1 MVSYAP
7 ECEPRDEGFLLADE
21 CIHGFD
27 DGLCAICF
35 PPPEPEP
42 RPVVLT
48 TTRSGGR
55 TTTSRGRPPARV
67 PGASRPVIPA
77 GAPQIDVKAM
87 RIYHVTHVDNLAPI
101 LDTGALLADAAGATP
116 VVDLAAPDAREFRR
130 NAAIAG
136 TDAVVADYVPFLLTT
151 DAHVWNAVRT
161 ATPDPRLADGAE
173 RRQPAEFVILVSSV
187 ASALGDSADV
197 PATIVV
203 SEADA
208 ALGASLAASEWPAAQ
223 RALQRLHL
231 DDDGTG
237 LDAAELL
244 VRECLPLDRVA
255 LIAVANDPMRDR
267 VRAALAAAGMRIRV
281 AVYPPWFQP
290 TADVTL

>member
-1 MVSYAP
+1 MVSCAP
-7 ECEPRDEGFLLADE
+7 EREARDEGFLLADE

-42 RPVVLT
+42 RPVVVAAP
-48 TTRSGGR
+48 RSGARG
-55 TTTSRGRPPARV
+55 TSRGRPPARV
-67 PGASRPVIPA
+67 PGASRPMIPA
-77 GAPQIDVKAM
+77 GAPQVDIKAM
-87 RIYHVTHVDNLAPI
+87 RIYHVTHIDNLAPI
-101 LDTGALLADAAGATP
+101 LDTGALLADAAGAAP
-116 VVDLAAPDAREFRR
+116 VVDVAAPGAREFRR
-130 NAAIAG
+130 TAAVAG
-136 TDAVVADYVPFLLTT
+136 ADAVVADYVPFLLTT

-161 ATPDPRLADGAE
+161 ATPDPRLAEGAE

-187 ASALGDSADV
+187 ASAIGEAVDV

-203 SEADA
+203 SNADA
-208 ALGASLAASEWPAAQ
+208 ALGASLVASEWPDAQ

-231 DDDGTG
+231 DDEGAG

-290 TADVTL
+290 TADAVV